1 MDDEAAE
8 AVEQLGEGANGQHA
22 EGHEQ
27 DVAGEHVG
35 EQTNGVAQ
43 RASDEHREQ
52 FDEADEASHEGVLH
66 AWWPHDVFEVAEC
79 RGA

>member
-1 MDDEAAE
+1 MDDEAAK

-27 DVAGEHVG
+27 NVTGEHVG
-35 EQTNGVAQ
+35 EQTNGVAHG
-43 RASDEHREQ
+43 SSNEHREQ

-66 AWWPHDVFEVAEC
+66 A
-79 RGA
+79 